1 VRTDGCERDMAKKK
15 SKKKICSDRRNERER
30 ESGTQGPSERNK
42 GVTVSKLILTLLN
55 VSSPLCNMKN
65 EHIIAARQTCL
76 TNLFE
81 FWKTLI
87 TRLAK
92 LKT

>member
-1 VRTDGCERDMAKKK
+1 MAKKK
-15 SKKKICSDRRNERER
+15 SKKKIYRDRRNGRERER